1 MVAINTYHAI
11 LFIIGGL
18 LKGGASLSNLINL
31 KIKNNLLHYDAT
43 DIASFIRNK
52 QISSEEITL
61 TLIDH
66 ILEVNKELNAVV
78 EERFSEALE
87 EAKEADKHI
96 HSASLQHRPLYGVP
110 ISIKESLHV
119 KGMKTT
125 GGISHRKDIIMSHD
139 ADVVERLKEAGA
151 IILCKTNTPS
161 LCFCHETN
169 NKLYGRTNNAWNMHK
184 TSGGS
189 SGGEAALIGVG
200 GTPVG
205 MSSDIGGSI
214 RFPSHFNGVVGFKP
228 GKFQVSTAGHFPPDT
243 IPLKARMSSVGPI
256 GKSVRD
262 VQMVYEITAN
272 QIEKKAMYEKMAL
285 EILPND
291 NGFPLGE
298 ETADTMDKVTDFLKE
313 LYQTSYSIPPY
324 FSQSATVWQELMSID
339 GGDEIKKLAFNT
351 DRPNVWKHYMKEKT
365 TNKTKIHEYLSWA
378 LIGAKLFKPST
389 KRTKEIDTF
398 IEEGDR
404 ALDVYLKNRIL
415 LFPVYHRTA
424 LKHGELYKEIFSI
437 KKTYTKYMPYIA
449 YANVWGLPSL
459 TIPVGFDTNG
469 LPIGIQ
475 IMSKSGNEHSLFR
488 LGNLLETEFG
498 GYVRS
503 TIYD

>member
-1 MVAINTYHAI
+1 MVAINTYHVI
-11 LFIIGGL
+11 LFVIGGL

-78 EERFSEALE
+78 EERFSKALDEAR
-87 EAKEADKHI
+87 EADKHI

-228 GKFQVSTAGHFPPDT
+228 GKFQVSSEGHFPPDN
-243 IPLKARMSSVGPI
+243 IPLKARMSSIGPI

-262 VQMVYEITAN
+262 VQLVYEI
-272 QIEKKAMYEKMAL
+272 IKKPRDKRAFYEKMQV

-291 NGFPLGE
+291 NGFPLSE
-298 ETADTMDKVTDFLKE
+298 KTSSFMEKIYDHLQDY
-313 LYQTSYSIPPY
+313 YQTDLSIPPY
-324 FSQSATVWQELMSID
+324 FNYSAFIWQEIMSVD
-339 GGDEIKKLAFNT
+339 GGKEIRDLAFNT
-351 DRPNVWKHYMKEKT
+351 DRSNVWKYYMQEKL
-365 TNKTKIHEYLSWA
+365 TKKRQHICIYL
-378 LIGAKLFKPST
+378 
-389 KRTKEIDTF
+389 
-398 IEEGDR
+398 
-404 ALDVYLKNRIL
+404 
-415 LFPVYHRTA
+415 
-424 LKHGELYKEIFSI
+424 
-437 KKTYTKYMPYIA
+437 
-449 YANVWGLPSL
+449 GL
-459 TIPVGFDTNG
+459 
-469 LPIGIQ
+469 
-475 IMSKSGNEHSLFR
+475 
-488 LGNLLETEFG
+488 
-498 GYVRS
+498 
-503 TIYD
+503 